1 MSKCDRNHDTYHKKK
16 CHKVCRGPR
25 GLRGRQGPTGPQGES
40 GPLGPTQR
48 TLKVQLVDGIPTPI
62 FIEGFSW
69 ENDVPQPPGWPV
81 AGSFSFYK
89 ATMLDVEPYGIG
101 ELFNVN
107 GGITHNDTGILHQI
121 MIAHYRGTNILDY
134 HTASS
139 QVVGVED
146 SLTAQSL
153 QNGMYGDCFYFAISP
168 DVGDLT
174 HFNYNLGSL
183 KCQPQF
189 LFPHDLPIGFIY
201 PSGKQIPIGCSF
213 GKVTEDFSA
222 GLTIYGAGGGG
233 GAGESTIN
241 NAGGTFIGRGGGGGG
256 AGAIW
261 TTTGSG
267 NEDIDFKKGDKI
279 EFYLGHGGI
288 GGSATGANP
297 DGAKGQESWVKLT
310 RDNNTDFIGFSWP
323 PGSGLV
329 TTAPNPIPGGCGGI
343 GGTGGGHG
351 GTGFDA
357 GGGGGG
363 AGLINGSPNSPGSG
377 GDTVLPPAIGG
388 NPGSDGGTSPRNGG
402 KGGMLPTPPTP
413 PGLGV
418 GGAGGGIGISSKM
431 GSGGGGGS
439 AFQSAFHVVDPEN
452 PNSSSGGNGGMP
464 GITGSSGMSGAA
476 SQGGGGGGSGGL
488 GPQDSF
494 ILGGNGGNGGRA
506 IVYCFGVGF

>member
-1 MSKCDRNHDTYHKKK
+1 
-16 CHKVCRGPR
+16 V
-25 GLRGRQGPTGPQGES
+25 
-40 GPLGPTQR
+40 
-48 TLKVQLVDGIPTPI
+48 
-62 FIEGFSW
+62 
-69 ENDVPQPPGWPV
+69 
-81 AGSFSFYK
+81 
-89 ATMLDVEPYGIG
+89 
-101 ELFNVN
+101 
-107 GGITHNDTGILHQI
+107 
-121 MIAHYRGTNILDY
+121 IAHYRGTNILDY

-146 SLTAQSL
+146 SLIAQSL
-153 QNGMYGDCFYFAISP
+153 QNSQVGDCFYFAISP

-189 LFPHDLPIGFIY
+189 LFPHDLPIGFIN

-233 GAGESTIN
+233 GAGEPTIN

-256 AGAIW
+256 AGTLW
-261 TTTGSG
+261 STTGSG
-267 NEDIDFKKGDKI
+267 SEDIDFKKGDKI

-310 RDNNTDFIGFSWP
+310 RNINGQDIADFIGPNWP
-323 PGSGLV
+323 PGQIL
-329 TTAPNPIPGGCGGI
+329 TTPPNPIPGGCGGI

-377 GDTVLPPAIGG
+377 GDTVLPPIAGG

-402 KGGMLPTPPTP
+402 KGGILPVPPTP

-439 AFQSAFHVVDPEN
+439 AFQSAFHVVDPDN

-494 ILGGNGGNGGRA
+494 ILGGNGGKWRKSYSILLWRRA
-506 IVYCFGVGF
+506 LSYYV